1 MLPYDPRISSTGQW
15 RHTAGHW
22 VWLAKT
28 PVCRHLCAAFHGVT
42 KPKLDCVL
50 EDLLGLLKSYPLY
63 QSEIENVVEY
73 MSAAFIAQ

>member
-1 MLPYDPRISSTGQW
+1 M
-15 RHTAGHW
+15 
-22 VWLAKT
+22 AKT
-28 PVCRHLCAAFHGVT
+28 PVCRHLCAAFHGVTKPKLDCGVT